1 MAPIAF
7 CVLWRNYKAAVPM
20 GTRAAVRRV
29 ERERMWT
36 GAVAEVLAPFDDRR
50 RHAGWSPRPAQ
61 RPQGSMLVV
70 ALQRQMIKV
79 PSVRSVE
86 E

>member
-1 MAPIAF
+1 MAPTH
-7 CVLWRNYKAAVPM
+7 VQVPRIR
-20 GTRAAVRRV
+20 GVPTKTRAAVRRV

-36 GAVAEVLAPFDDRR
+36 GAVADVLAPFDDRR
-50 RHAGWSPRPAQ
+50 RHAGWSPCPGQRAQ
-61 RPQGSMLVV
+61 GTMLVV
-70 ALQRQMIKV
+70 PLQRQMTKV